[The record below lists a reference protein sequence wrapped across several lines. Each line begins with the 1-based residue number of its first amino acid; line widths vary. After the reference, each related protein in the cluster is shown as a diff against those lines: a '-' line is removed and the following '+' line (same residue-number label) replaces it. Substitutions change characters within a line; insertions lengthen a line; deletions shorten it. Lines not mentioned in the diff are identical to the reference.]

1 MFNDITLAE
10 DCLQFVHKSKPVAFD
25 MDPLQ
30 YVVKFVRRMGFQNCL
45 KDVLCHVDSIP
56 DRLQFKFHQ
65 NLAQVF
71 IIM

>member
-1 MFNDITLAE
+1 
-10 DCLQFVHKSKPVAFD
+10 

-45 KDVLCHVDSIP
+45 KDVLSHVDSIP
-56 DRLQFKFHQ
+56 DRLQFKFRK